1 MLDDN
6 SSSSSEEEHHDCDD
20 KMELDSVRSKEPGAD
35 LVDSDEFDSDD
46 DKPLSSLARRKD
58 SSSNNKADDVQVCDV
73 AAMDGKSKRN
83 RGHCQEFRCTCMFSS
98 NERAS
103 LIRKRIFELE
113 VLPSLEEIGFTA
125 VRKKVKDE
133 KRCIDHVL
141 LFFPSD
147 TSDVKKFTCVKS
159 LYDFLSSDMKSN
171 NKVKVISSY
180 IKTSENILK
189 EKYAVNRR
197 LRVKFDIDNDAL
209 SLNSKSK
216 AKLVKMNMLKKN
228 KSLLS
233 SISTTNVN
241 VIENVCRNIIADYAL
256 LQREDNGD
264 GDSRNDIIEISKDP
278 LLDVHPSA
286 LSDIEIN
293 DVRKKIF
300 CMTAVNGISART
312 KKYSVTVNPS
322 GSSDVSKEFVISGP
336 REWCRTTS
344 ELFDIHIRSIFE
356 SCLIAKVKTC
366 LKTYHVE
373 IEVSGTSQD
382 ELFQDLSVGE
392 GMEEIGVL
400 VRRSAFL
407 ERIVG
412 VSVDKVAVCILKMF
426 GHDVR
431 CLQDLDKAEKI
442 GKQDQTDK
450 VIVLY
455 VEKTTSLKE
464 LNIKNFRLFHRLSK
478 DVLTDESS
486 SVKRKRGGSEDVT
499 EEKRPCPGSQAH
511 YLYFRKRIAPLW
523 DIEFKYVRLPKQTTM
538 KSLWDK
544 HKLAYGNVCD
554 EKCKCT
560 DNIPFLISSVITDA
574 RKKLLEQ
581 DKPMDSVNEY
591 VSCGFAN
598 YFAPNQIEKY
608 LREYPSDTP
617 EKRFERVVRKDL

>member
-1 MLDDN
+1 VLDDT
-6 SSSSSEEEHHDCDD
+6 SSSSSEEEHKDCDD
-20 KMELDSVRSKEPGAD
+20 EMELDSVRRKEPGAD

-46 DKPLSSLARRKD
+46 DKPLSSLARKKN
-58 SSSNNKADDVQVCDV
+58 SSSNKKKAGDGQVCDV

-83 RGHCQEFRCTCMFSS
+83 RGHSQEFRCTCMFSS

-125 VRKKVKDE
+125 VRKKMKDE
-133 KRCIDHVL
+133 KSCIDHVL
-141 LFFPSD
+141 LCFPSD
-147 TSDVKKFTCVKS
+147 TNDVKKFTCVKS
-159 LYDFLSSDMKSN
+159 VSDFLSSDMNSN
-171 NKVKVISSY
+171 NKVKIISRY

-189 EKYAVNRR
+189 EKYALSRR
-197 LRVKFDIDNDAL
+197 LRVKFDVDNDAL
-209 SLNSKSK
+209 SLNNKSK

-228 KSLLS
+228 QSLLS

-241 VIENVCRNIIADYAL
+241 VIENVCRNIISDYAL
-256 LQREDNGD
+256 IQREENGD

-286 LSDIEIN
+286 LSGIEIN
-293 DVRKKIF
+293 DVREIF
-300 CMTAVNGISART
+300 FRMTAVNGMSART

-322 GSSDVSKEFVISGP
+322 VSSDVSKEFVISGP

-344 ELFDIHIRSIFE
+344 ELFDKHISSIFE
-356 SCLIAKVKTC
+356 SCLIAKVKNC

-407 ERIVG
+407 ERVVG
-412 VSVDKVAVCILKMF
+412 VSVDKVAVCILNMF

-431 CLQDLDKAEKI
+431 CLQDLDKAEKSR
-442 GKQDQTDK
+442 KQDQTDK

-455 VEKTTSLKE
+455 VEKTTDLKE

-478 DVLTDESS
+478 DVLAIESLS
-486 SVKRKRGGSEDVT
+486 LKRKRDTSEDVT
-499 EEKRPCPGSQAH
+499 EENRQRPGSQAH
-511 YLYFRKRIAPLW
+511 YLYFRKRIGPLW

-544 HKLAYGNVCD
+544 HKLAHGNVCD
-554 EKCKCT
+554 ETCKCT
-560 DNIPFLISSVITDA
+560 DNIPFLISSVIIDA
-574 RKKLLEQ
+574 KKKLLEQ

-608 LREYPSDTP
+608 SREYPSDTP
-617 EKRFERVVRKDL
+617 EKRFERVVRKD